1 MSWLSKKW
9 DQLSGKNQ
17 KISQNTIK
25 GEYEDAFGGARKTY
39 GALEERGM
47 DMMDPNSQFNLQQKE
62 RMEGSAA
69 DAAAMSSRM
78 AGRNAAMSGGANA
91 ASLAAQTASGA
102 NQAQAGAI
110 GAYNQY
116 LSGAM
121 SQGAGMASGAANN
134 MAQMNQTQMNALQ
147 ANRQANRQIDSQ
159 ATAFNANMLGKGLNK
174 IFQEGGAVDFEPHLM
189 YKGDVKKMANTYKEH
204 LALKKSGYSH
214 QREMAKGGFLSKL
227 LRAEK
232 EMMPSQEEIE
242 DMKYGDGNDNYHYR
256 DMRRPM
262 HRIDRDPDMLP
273 LPASIDDSA
282 PRVRGDDESYI
293 PAEDTR
299 LQSDGT
305 LRNERMENLEL
316 MRQAVRWEDMNK
328 GPEPKNSRQLPP
340 QKQKGGYMKYQS
352 GGYAESP
359 YGNSGGMLSQVAGP
373 DGMPMNIRTRIGGQ
387 LVGE

>member
-1 MSWLSKKW
+1 MSWLSNKW

-17 KISQNTIK
+17 KIAQSTVND
-25 GEYEDAFGGARKTY
+25 EYNDAFGGARDTY
-39 GALEERGM
+39 GVVEKRGM
-47 DMMDPNSQFNLQQKE
+47 DMMDPDSQFNLQQKE

-159 ATAFNANMLGKGLNK
+159 ATAFGANMLGRGLSK
-174 IFQEGGAVDFEPHLM
+174 IFQEGGSVGSEDFKPHMM
-189 YKGDVKKMANTYKEH
+189 YKDNVSQMANTYDEH
-204 LALKKSGYSH
+204 LKYKKDGYSE
-214 QREMAKGGFLSKL
+214 RKMASGGKVS
-227 LRAEK
+227 
-232 EMMPSQEEIE
+232 M
-242 DMKYGDGNDNYHYR
+242 Y
-256 DMRRPM
+256 
-262 HRIDRDPDMLP
+262 
-273 LPASIDDSA
+273 
-282 PRVRGDDESYI
+282 
-293 PAEDTR
+293 
-299 LQSDGT
+299 
-305 LRNERMENLEL
+305 
-316 MRQAVRWEDMNK
+316 
-328 GPEPKNSRQLPP
+328 
-340 QKQKGGYMKYQS
+340 QK
-352 GGYAESP
+352 GGYAESS
-359 YGNSGGMLSQVAGP
+359 YGNRGGMLSQVMGP

-387 LVGE
+387 IIGE

>member
-39 GALEERGM
+39 GALEQRGM
-47 DMMDPNSQFNLQQKE
+47 DMMDPNSQFNLEQKE

-91 ASLAAQTASGA
+91 ASLAAQSASGA

-110 GAYNQY
+110 GSYNQY

-134 MAQMNQTQMNALQ
+134 MTQMNQTQMNALQ

-159 ATAFNANMLGKGLNK
+159 ATAFGANMLGKGLNM
-174 IFQEGGAVDFEPHLM
+174 IFQEGGPVGEESFKPHLM
-189 YKGDVKKMANTYKEH
+189 YKGDVKKMANTYEQH
-204 LALKKSGYSH
+204 LKLKKSGYSH

-227 LRAEK
+227 LNKEK

-242 DMKYGDGNDNYHYR
+242 DMKYGDGNDDYHYQ
-256 DMRRPM
+256 DMRRPT
-262 HRIDRDPDMLP
+262 HRIDRNPDMLP
-273 LPASIDDSA
+273 LPASIDDSP
-282 PRVRGDDESYI
+282 PRVRGDDESYQES
-293 PAEDTR
+293 ADTR
-299 LQSDGT
+299 LQYDGT
-305 LRNERMENLEL
+305 LSNERMDNIKM
-316 MRQAVRWEDMNK
+316 MREQVAKHHQVDVD
-328 GPEPKNSRQLPP
+328 GFPEE
-340 QKQKGGYMKYQS
+340 KQKGGYMKYQS

-359 YGNSGGMLSQVAGP
+359 YGNSGGMLSQVMGP

>member
-25 GEYEDAFGGARKTY
+25 SEYEDAFGGARKTY

-159 ATAFNANMLGKGLNK
+159 ATAFGANMLGKGLNM
-174 IFQEGGAVDFEPHLM
+174 IFQEGGAVDFKPHLM

-204 LALKKSGYSH
+204 LELKKSGYSH
-214 QREMAKGGFLSKL
+214 QREMAEGGFLSKL
-227 LRAEK
+227 LNKEK
-232 EMMPSQEEIE
+232 EMMPSLEEIE
-242 DMKYGDGNDNYHYR
+242 DMKYGDGKDDYHYQ

-262 HRIDRDPDMLP
+262 HRQDARPDLLP
-273 LPASIDDSA
+273 MPIAQDYE
-282 PRVRGDDESYI
+282 PRRTRGDDESYI
-293 PAEDTR
+293 PSADTR
-299 LQSDGT
+299 LLEDGT
-305 LRNERMENLEL
+305 LYNERQENLKIMRKMGMGE
-316 MRQAVRWEDMNK
+316 RQARPMPD
-328 GPEPKNSRQLPP
+328 P
-340 QKQKGGYMKYQS
+340 KQKGGYMKYQS